1 MAVWVEDLTKDSFKV
16 CLREVKIFDGL
27 HKGIKIVSKIL
38 YLTGVSAQNLRDT
51 YSPFWTM
58 YYDGVCNARRLLIII
73 LLHEKF
79 LQFDWLREVVFQYNL
94 KYFHV
99 KITKLLRVVV

>member
-1 MAVWVEDLTKDSFKV
+1 MAVLVEDLTKDSFKV

-38 YLTGVSAQNLRDT
+38 YLTGVSTQNLRDT

-58 YYDGVCNARRLLIII
+58 YYVMVYSTQEDYWLLYYYMKKIQVCNLIGS
-73 LLHEKF
+73 E
-79 LQFDWLREVVFQYNL
+79 QW
-94 KYFHV
+94 YFSL
-99 KITKLLRVVV
+99 I

>member
-27 HKGIKIVSKIL
+27 HKGTKIVSKIL

-51 YSPFWTM
+51 YSEPCTM
-58 YYDGVCNARRLLIII
+58 MVYAAQGDY
-73 LLHEKF
+73 
-79 LQFDWLREVVFQYNL
+79 
-94 KYFHV
+94 
-99 KITKLLRVVV
+99 